1 MDTLLIVDGNNLL
14 FQTFYGLPTSIR
26 SKSGKPINGVIG
38 FISYLLKMMK
48 MTEATHTLV
57 VFDRDTN
64 ALRKEINSQYKANRT
79 IDWASVSEDESPFSQ
94 EADILNKDFTQLY
107 TIKTEIK

>member
-38 FISYLLKMMK
+38 FISIY
-48 MTEATHTLV
+48 
-57 VFDRDTN
+57 
-64 ALRKEINSQYKANRT
+64 
-79 IDWASVSEDESPFSQ
+79 
-94 EADILNKDFTQLY
+94 
-107 TIKTEIK
+107 